1 MLIELPSNIKMI
13 FSTLPNHGGILLHLK
28 NIIKIEDSYFME
40 VKSLTK
46 AIVVTIL
53 EDWLSKSQRSLSES
67 QWQILHDVFTKSKL
81 LPLYVKL
88 IFDIIVKWSSFYV
101 PNDEFKKCLN
111 IDACIQYLFKILEKN
126 HGKMLFSRTMIY
138 MSSFKNGISES
149 ELEDVLSI
157 DDEVLS
163 EIFEYHVPPVSSICF
178 N

>member
-1 MLIELPSNIKMI
+1 MLINLPDNAKFIY
-13 FSTLPNHGGILLHLK
+13 STLPNHGDILFQLK
-28 NIIKIEDSYFME
+28 KNDKINENSFLE

-46 AIVVTIL
+46 SIVVTIL

-163 EIFEYHVPPVSSICF
+163 EIFEYHVPPVSF
-178 N
+178 YLF